1 MTHSSNVVRQAN
13 SLCNQVFQETRPLDQ
28 YSSSFSSPSEFLFEF
43 QMFDQVDEGQGVK
56 KSYID
61 VNSHVMVCENFQGDK
76 HTIVGL

>member
-1 MTHSSNVVRQAN
+1 
-13 SLCNQVFQETRPLDQ
+13 
-28 YSSSFSSPSEFLFEF
+28 
-43 QMFDQVDEGQGVK
+43 MFDQVDEGQGVK